1 MTAGGAT
8 AAFSAFGV
16 AALVIILLMFALAL
30 TIALAQEQ
38 LVATM
43 KAKTAEV
50 KQWGGRIL
58 ILVGIW
64 LVILGIWANALTQI
78 FPV

>member
-1 MTAGGAT
+1 
-8 AAFSAFGV
+8 
-16 AALVIILLMFALAL
+16 MFALAL
-30 TIALAQEQ
+30 SIALAQEQ

-43 KAKTAEV
+43 KARTSKV

-64 LVILGIWANALTQI
+64 LIILGIWANAWAQI